1 MSELVKFSR
10 TRGKFDVSSIFKP
23 TLVSKVSTIFGL
35 LLDGLN
41 LSFEVIDGD
50 PFSVIGGF

>member
-1 MSELVKFSR
+1 MSELLKFSR
-10 TRGKFDVSSIFKP
+10 TLGQLNLSSIFKP